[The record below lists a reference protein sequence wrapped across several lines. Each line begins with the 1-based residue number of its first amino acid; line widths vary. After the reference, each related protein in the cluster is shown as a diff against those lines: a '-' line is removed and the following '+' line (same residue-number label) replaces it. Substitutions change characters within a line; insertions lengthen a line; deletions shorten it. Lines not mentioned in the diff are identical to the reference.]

1 MSVKVVTFDCW
12 GTLFLDSPAADE
24 VYRAQ
29 RLAGIEAAL
38 TASGVSVRPRD
49 LERAYGASARYLAR
63 IWQDHR
69 DVSVE
74 LHVHAL
80 LDALDP
86 AWSSRV
92 GRAALDEMIEAYSRP
107 ALTVAPA
114 VDRSARDTLEAL
126 AARGCALA
134 VISNIMR
141 TPGRV
146 LKIVL
151 DRARLL
157 ECFSVLTFS
166 DECGIRKPD
175 PEIFWRTLREVG
187 VTADHAVHVGDD
199 AVLDVEGA
207 RDAGMRVIQLSAS
220 GRATGAVKPDAVVS
234 RLADVALV
242 FERLGW

>member
-92 GRAALDEMIEAYSRP
+92 GRAAFDDMI
-107 ALTVAPA
+107 
-114 VDRSARDTLEAL
+114 EAL

-166 DECGIRKPD
+166 DECG
-175 PEIFWRTLREVG
+175 
-187 VTADHAVHVGDD
+187 
-199 AVLDVEGA
+199 
-207 RDAGMRVIQLSAS
+207 
-220 GRATGAVKPDAVVS
+220 
-234 RLADVALV
+234 
-242 FERLGW
+242 